1 MDIERRRVLTT
12 GVAALAV
19 GAAVR
24 PARAAS
30 ATVIDQEVDIAL
42 NQLLQQSQTAQ
53 AVAEQALAVLVFPD
67 IVKGGFGIGGQY
79 GEGALRRD
87 DATVGYYNIA
97 SASFGLQV
105 GAQSYSQALFFMTE
119 EALAYL
125 DRVGGFEVGADA
137 NVAVIDAGVAV
148 DVTSNTLQDPI
159 VAFVFGQRGL
169 MAGVTIE
176 GSKISRINPR

>member
-1 MDIERRRVLTT
+1 MGMRRRDILAL
-12 GVAALAV
+12 GAAGLAVAAT
-19 GAAVR
+19 GR
-24 PARAAS
+24 PASAAS
-30 ATVIDQEVDIAL
+30 ATAIDQKVDIAL
-42 NQLLQQSQTAQ
+42 NQLLQQSPTAQ
-53 AVAEQALAVLVFPD
+53 AVADQALAVLVFPD

-119 EALAYL
+119 KALAYL
-125 DRVGGFEVGADA
+125 DRVAGFELGADA
-137 NVAVIDAGVAV
+137 SVAVVDAGMAV

-176 GSKISRINPR
+176 GSKITRINPR